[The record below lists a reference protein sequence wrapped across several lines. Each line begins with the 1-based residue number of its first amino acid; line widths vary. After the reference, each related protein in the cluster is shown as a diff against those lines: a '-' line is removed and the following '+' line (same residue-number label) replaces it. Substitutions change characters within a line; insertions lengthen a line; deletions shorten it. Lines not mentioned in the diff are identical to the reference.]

1 MKNRHILII
10 PSEHFITQNQPL
22 GGIFQY
28 HQAKALSNAGNR
40 IGVLSVGYI
49 TPRYLIN
56 KYSYKKEE
64 KINDINI
71 KRNYKQLYFPHRYIP
86 FKILKNNYIQMA
98 DKLYSKYIEE
108 FGMPD
113 IIHAHNFLYAGVIA
127 EFLKDKYGIKY
138 IVTEHSSAFV
148 QNKISNEKI
157 RSIENIA
164 KNASNITAVS
174 SSFNKILQKYTKTKI
189 DLLSN
194 IVDDFFFQ
202 KKFQNKISNDF
213 IFLHIGSLDKNKNQE
228 LLIRSF
234 EKIARLNGKIYLNI
248 AGDGY
253 MRKSLEVL
261 VQQLDIEKQ
270 VNFLSR
276 ISQEKVREEM
286 MKSDCF
292 VLTSNFET
300 FGVVLIEALACG
312 LPLIATKCGGPEDIV
327 NKQNGILINVENQL
341 QLEDAMI
348 TMYKNAHKYDKQ
360 KLRDDAKDRFGEKA
374 FIKNAMK
381 YYEVGINN
389 EQ

>member
-1 MKNRHILII
+1 MHILII
-10 PSEHFITQNQPL
+10 PSEHFITQTQPL

-28 HQAKALSNAGNR
+28 HQAKALNNAGHQ

-49 TPRYLIN
+49 TPRYLIS
-56 KYSYKKEE
+56 KYIYKKEE

-71 KRNYKQLYFPHRYIP
+71 KRYYKQLYFPHRYMP
-86 FKILKNNYIQMA
+86 FKILKNNYIKMA
-98 DKLYSKYIEE
+98 DKLYSEYIKE

-113 IIHAHNFLYAGVIA
+113 VIHAHNFLYAGVVA
-127 EFLKDKYGIKY
+127 EFLKDNYGIKY
-138 IVTEHSSAFV
+138 IVTEHSSSFV
-148 QNKISNEKI
+148 RNKLSNEKI

-164 KNASNITAVS
+164 KKASKVTAVS
-174 SSFNKILQKYTKTKI
+174 SSFNKILEEYTKTNI

-213 IFLHIGSLDKNKNQE
+213 IFLHIASLDKNKNQE
-228 LLIRSF
+228 FLIRSF
-234 EKIARLNGKIYLNI
+234 EKIAKLNDKIYLNI

-253 MRKSLEVL
+253 MRNFLESLVKK
-261 VQQLDIEKQ
+261 LDIEKQ
-270 VNFLSR
+270 VNFLGR
-276 ISQEKVREEM
+276 ISQERVREEM
-286 MKSDCF
+286 MNSDCF
-292 VLTSNFET
+292 VLSSNFET

-327 NKQNGILINVENQL
+327 NRQNGILINVENQL
-341 QLEDAMI
+341 QLQDAMI
-348 TMYKNAHKYDKQ
+348 TMYKNASKYDKQ
-360 KLRDDAKDRFGEKA
+360 KLRSDAKDRFGEKA

-389 EQ
+389 GK

>member
-1 MKNRHILII
+1 MHILII
-10 PSEHFITQNQPL
+10 PSEHFITQSQPL
-22 GGIFQY
+22 SGIFQY
-28 HQAKALSNAGNR
+28 HQAKALSNAGHQ

-49 TPRYLIN
+49 TPRYLIS
-56 KYSYKKEE
+56 KYIYKKEE

-71 KRNYKQLYFPHRYIP
+71 KRYYKQLYFPHRYMP
-86 FKILKNNYIQMA
+86 FKILKNNYIKMA
-98 DKLYSKYIEE
+98 DKLYGEYIKE

-138 IVTEHSSAFV
+138 VITEHSSSFAR
-148 QNKISNEKI
+148 NNLSNEKI
-157 RSIENIA
+157 KSIKNIA
-164 KNASNITAVS
+164 KNASKVTAVS
-174 SSFNKILQKYTKTKI
+174 SSFNKILEKYTKTNI

-234 EKIARLNGKIYLNI
+234 QKIAKLNDKIYLNI

-253 MRKSLEVL
+253 MRNFLESLVKKL
-261 VQQLDIEKQ
+261 NIEKQ
-270 VNFLSR
+270 VNFLGR
-276 ISQEKVREEM
+276 ISQERVREEM

-292 VLTSNFET
+292 VLSSNFET

-327 NKQNGILINVENQL
+327 NRQNGILINVENQL
-341 QLEDAMI
+341 QLNMLIIMI
-348 TMYKNAHKYDKQ
+348 KKNLEVMQ
-360 KLRDDAKDRFGEKA
+360 KIDLEK
-374 FIKNAMK
+374 KLL
-381 YYEVGINN
+381 
-389 EQ
+389 